1 MTVSVKF
8 GTCTDA
14 INVLHKSPVVG
25 SAVSCIVKDDVNR
38 AAPYLIV
45 DTDSV
50 SNTDNWCEIDTFGR
64 KYWIIS
70 VDELPGSRRGVQCQV
85 DALASFESDIAKIP
99 VYVAR
104 NENTKQSYLYD
115 TEIPTESQMY
125 VDYYKLSGNELPAK
139 ATTSSAMRYL
149 LLLK

>member
-1 MTVSVKF
+1 MTVTAKF
-8 GTCTDA
+8 GTCSDA
-14 INVLHKSPVVG
+14 VNVLHKSPTTG
-25 SAVSCIVKDDVNR
+25 AEVSCLVKDDVNR

-45 DTDSV
+45 DKDTV
-50 SNTDNWCEIDTFGR
+50 TNTANWCEISDFSR

-70 VDELPGSRRGVQCQV
+70 IDDLPGNRRGVQCQV

-125 VDYYKLSGNELPAK
+125 VDYKVFPGSLPTK
-139 ATTSSAMRYL
+139 ACSDDDMTYL
-149 LLLK
+149 LILK